1 MSTILNL
8 SRLSTIAPQNSSGPI
23 AASTKTPDMP
33 AKELLGFRLAV
44 GLLLPSV
51 ALGVGNHGFGMCFGV
66 VARCGG

>member
-8 SRLSTIAPQNSSGPI
+8 PQWSTIAPQNSGGPT
-23 AASTKTPDMP
+23 AASTKTPDTS

-51 ALGVGNHGFGMCFGV
+51 ALAGVGNHGFGGCALG
-66 VARCGG
+66 